1 MTSNVEN
8 VIPVSEA
15 EQNGI
20 SMEMV
25 IVCHEIRNL
34 AKLDRIQLDET
45 THRNGLNKHAHYEK
59 D

>member
-8 VIPVSEA
+8 VIPVSET

-45 THRNGLNKHAHYEK
+45 THRNGLNKHLYS
-59 D
+59 